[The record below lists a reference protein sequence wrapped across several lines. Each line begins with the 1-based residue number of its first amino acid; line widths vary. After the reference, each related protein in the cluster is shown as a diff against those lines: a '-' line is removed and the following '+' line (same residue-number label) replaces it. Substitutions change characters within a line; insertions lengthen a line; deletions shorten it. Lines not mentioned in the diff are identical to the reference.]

1 MTLNPGFSLAAAAL
15 LLAGAGGA
23 ALAHPHPDGDGDG
36 KQVKRIIVIEDSAN
50 GAHEFKGKQVQRFRI
65 VRDGEGH
72 ADAEMR
78 HFEIRD
84 GGLVDCGGGEKI
96 VDESTEDGAKKT
108 KVIICSKGPPAASA
122 EQLEK
127 ALARIKA
134 DSELNADQKAR
145 IETALRSAIDRAQS
159 AR

>member
-1 MTLNPGFSLAAAAL
+1 MTLNPGLSLAAAAL
-15 LLAGAGGA
+15 LVAGSGGA
-23 ALAHPHPDGDGDG
+23 ALAHPGPHGDGDG
-36 KQVKRIIVIEDSAN
+36 KQVKRIIIIEDGAK
-50 GAHEFKGKQVQRFRI
+50 GAHDSKGEQVQRFRI
-65 VRDGEGH
+65 VRDGEPH

-78 HFEIRD
+78 RFEIRD
-84 GGLVDCGGGEKI
+84 GALVDCGGGEKI
-96 VDESTEDGAKKT
+96 VDESADEGGKKT
-108 KVIICSKGPPAASA
+108 KVVICTKGTPAASA

-127 ALARIKA
+127 ALARIRA